1 MPPSYGV
8 ATRIGYPPA
17 FRPTSKRPAS
27 AVKHRLDG
35 GYGVRVTPTIDELT
49 VADAPEAW
57 SALGFAVDG
66 DTCVVGDV
74 RIRLAGSNTGR
85 GLTGWSLR
93 DIERT
98 DLDGLSTTRSNG
110 QPPDERLEHPNGIA
124 ALDHVVAITP
134 ALDRT
139 VGVLQGAGL
148 DLRRIREEPTPA
160 GAPRQAFFRLGAT
173 ILEVVQEPAE
183 AVERAG
189 GDRPAFFWGL
199 AFVAPDLDA
208 TVAGLGDR
216 VSEIRPAVQP
226 GRRIATLRRS
236 AGLAAPIALMTPP
249 PEK

>member
-1 MPPSYGV
+1 VS
-8 ATRIGYPPA
+8 
-17 FRPTSKRPAS
+17 
-27 AVKHRLDG
+27 H
-35 GYGVRVTPTIDELT
+35 GYGSPVTPTIDELT

-57 SALGFAVDG
+57 SALGFELDG

-74 RIRLAGSNTGR
+74 RIRLAGSDAGK

-98 DLDGLSTTRSNG
+98 DLDGLSTTRSNRE
-110 QPPDERLEHPNGIA
+110 PPSERRAHPNGIA
-124 ALDHVVAITP
+124 SIDHIVAITP
-134 ALDRT
+134 ALERT
-139 VGVLQGAGL
+139 VGALQGAGL

-160 GAPRQAFFRLGAT
+160 GAPRQAFFRLGGT
-173 ILEVVQEPAE
+173 ILEVVQEPPE

-189 GDRPAFFWGL
+189 GDGRPAFFWGL

-208 TVAGLGDR
+208 TGVTFGDR

-236 AGLAAPIALMTPP
+236 AGLAIPVALITPVSDA
-249 PEK
+249 K